1 MRKLVIAAGFGAV
14 LIPAAAVANY
24 KTQYCGGVE
33 YVGQADGN
41 KYPHLHC
48 NKDYLTFSYSK
59 NNHRNLA
66 PNSIARDKKCN
77 ATNDLLANPLWDATN
92 TTESGSNHNGAA
104 SVSGGWLRLK
114 RRVATDRGLSPN
126 RGFRSRR

>member
-59 NNHRNLA
+59 NNHKNLA

-92 TTESGSNHNGAA
+92 TTNPGAITTA
-104 SVSGGWLRLK
+104 LQAFQAAGC
-114 RRVATDRGLSPN
+114 D
-126 RGFRSRR
+126 